1 MSKSVMIINV
11 KSKKINQY
19 PFWGKEI
26 RLPIDLYLNVVEG
39 SESF

>member
-19 PFWGKEI
+19 PFWGE
-26 RLPIDLYLNVVEG
+26 RD
-39 SESF
+39 SFAY